1 MMSVPARGKWML
13 GWSFLSLSLSSLCVY
28 FFLSFF
34 FSSRALSLMIRF
46 SPGVLSLFF
55 PFLFALWRRRQD
67 ITYTSL
73 FLSLF
78 LSMFVAKAA
87 AAAAASTNYFYSLY
101 RETGAFPSFRLQL
114 TNCGAIKNARCCC
127 CFSCPF
133 PFLFSSF
140 GYPASSLMV
149 NANQRERETT
159 IT

>member
-1 MMSVPARGKWML
+1 MIIPFSLSLFSMRL
-13 GWSFLSLSLSSLCVY
+13 FLSFFLFFFSCVVLDDSFLSRSSFTLLSILVRLVTTAAGYHIYIALSLSLS
-28 FFLSFF
+28 
-34 FSSRALSLMIRF
+34 
-46 SPGVLSLFF
+46 
-55 PFLFALWRRRQD
+55 
-67 ITYTSL
+67 
-73 FLSLF
+73 
-78 LSMFVAKAA
+78 LSMFVAKA

-114 TNCGAIKNARCCC
+114 TNCGTIKNARCCC

-159 IT
+159 FT